1 MHLTFQIYIGKH
13 IYHRII
19 TMAFNNTL
27 SMAHQTALPK
37 MFGPSSS
44 RRVCVPVRAVA
55 ASDVVKTIKLKA
67 QKVTP
72 EAFAPFGQVRVCVRR
87 ALLRCAHVRRDAP
100 QRFVCDA

>member
-1 MHLTFQIYIGKH
+1 
-13 IYHRII
+13 
-19 TMAFNNTL
+19 MAFSNTTL
-27 SMAHQTALPK
+27 SMAHHQKALPK

-72 EAFAPFGQVRVCVRR
+72 EAFAPFGQVRLSVAWEGVFARRR
-87 ALLRCAHVRRDAP
+87 AP
-100 QRFVCDA
+100 M